1 MKEKNEYDEKES
13 LPKKNYCGKVM
24 EGIKVIKR
32 FLAINFSRRFIGNR
46 GGGGRQFI
54 RIGKALGLSAK
65 SRALTKYVLPKFNN
79 TICNGNDRN

>member
-32 FLAINFSRRFIGNR
+32 FLAINFSRRFKGNT
-46 GGGGRQFI
+46 GGRLFF
-54 RIGKALGLSAK
+54 
-65 SRALTKYVLPKFNN
+65 PK
-79 TICNGNDRN
+79 

>member
-46 GGGGRQFI
+46 EGGRQFI
-54 RIGKALGLSAK
+54 RIGKRLGLSAK
-65 SRALTKYVLPKFNN
+65 SRVLTCKKMYCRNLT
-79 TICNGNDRN
+79 TII

>member
-46 GGGGRQFI
+46 GGRQFI
-54 RIGKALGLSAK
+54 IIGKALGPNAK
-65 SRALTKYVLPKFNN
+65 SKQLTRKEIYTAK
-79 TICNGNDRN
+79 I

>member
-32 FLAINFSRRFIGNR
+32 FLAINFSRRFIGNK
-46 GGGGRQFI
+46 GGGRQFI
-54 RIGKALGLSAK
+54 RIGKGLGLSAK
-65 SRALTKYVLPKFNN
+65 SRVLTCKKMYCQNLT
-79 TICNGNDRN
+79 TIFLR

>member
-32 FLAINFSRRFIGNR
+32 FLAINFSRRFIGNT
-46 GGGGRQFI
+46 GGRLFFQNE
-54 RIGKALGLSAK
+54 RRKEKNTTAK
-65 SRALTKYVLPKFNN
+65 
-79 TICNGNDRN
+79 

>member
-46 GGGGRQFI
+46 GAFVVTSTQNHLI
-54 RIGKALGLSAK
+54 NI
-65 SRALTKYVLPKFNN
+65 
-79 TICNGNDRN
+79 